1 MESWNGWVDDD
12 DFLDFVYP
20 RNKTIAYSV
29 SLGKADTSKYDPKWV
44 ANRKKDITQFNH
56 VSMRRFFCTNYE
68 RYFSRRSY
76 SGFGSNL
83 SC

>member
-1 MESWNGWVDDD
+1 MESLEWLGDDD

-44 ANRKKDITQFNH
+44 ANRKKILHSLIMF
-56 VSMRRFFCTNYE
+56 
-68 RYFSRRSY
+68 
-76 SGFGSNL
+76 L
-83 SC
+83 